1 MRFAETALGALL
13 ILAVGAGLPLG
24 ILSSGRARD
33 LQIGVTTPEPHAIA
47 PRPEEPLGPLTVG
60 PPELLPRLE
69 QRGAPDRA
77 APGLSLLTWQVT
89 YGHRWERQVTFPV
102 LYGPF
107 DPEGTPWPCAFAVK
121 LAPSFFDD
129 GKPGGADVEAVLDRM
144 VRAQFPMNVFGLHFA
159 SVASTALK
167 VRPIAGALE
176 VSGAV
181 TLADGGRGGDPT
193 RFYLKGRIGL
203 GERDGDLAPKL
214 EDLQVTWAGRTRHDP
229 LVSFASFF
237 MNVDAQARGEVRAR
251 LEAALSVLKLPKEPF
266 ALFEDRP
273 SDRVVI
279 RLCNAP
285 VSRPDGLT
293 VNLRVVAKLAEPRV
307 DPQIPGPTRL
317 VLAPRI
323 GALAESGPEEP
334 TLSAV
339 ASPAAV
345 HQALYL
351 LWQAGQLTRWGTR
364 RDVVSSIRD
373 KLADRLALDFAAL
386 QVRLPPS
393 VLSGDPGDTLSV
405 RFADVALGRL
415 EDGRTAVAHGDV
427 KAAAEIEGGRIGLR
441 GTLTDLRITCVAER
455 PQGFTLSPCFSD
467 VVPVI
472 RQSGFTSEGLPLEMP
487 IPEKLLRL
495 NLVLGTDLVLRD
507 VRAELTGGEL
517 RLRASAQLVDKGV
530 SSPKPAKAH

>member
-13 ILAVGAGLPLG
+13 ILAVFAALPLG
-24 ILSSGRARD
+24 IVTSGRARD
-33 LQIGVTTPEPHAIA
+33 LQVGLSTPAPHAIA
-47 PRPEEPLGPLTVG
+47 PRPEEPLAPVTVG

-89 YGHRWERQVTFPV
+89 YGRRWERQVTFPV

-144 VRAQFPMNVFGLHFA
+144 VRAQFPFNVLGLRFA

-181 TLADGGRGGDPT
+181 TLADGGRAGDPT
-193 RFYLKGRIGL
+193 RFYLKGRIAL

-229 LVSFASFF
+229 MVSFASFF
-237 MNVDAQARGEVRAR
+237 MNVDAQARGEARAR
-251 LEAALSVLKLPKEPF
+251 VEAALSVLKLPKEPF
-266 ALFEDRP
+266 ALFDDRP
-273 SDRVVI
+273 ADRVVI

-293 VNLRVVAKLAEPRV
+293 VHLRVVAKLAEPRV

-317 VLAPRI
+317 ALPPRPD
-323 GALAESGPEEP
+323 ALSSSTAEEP

-339 ASPAAV
+339 ASKAAV

-351 LWQAGQLTRWGTR
+351 LWQAGQLTRWGSR
-364 RDVVSSIRD
+364 RDVVTSIRD
-373 KLADRLALDFAAL
+373 SPPCSAATSAT
-386 QVRLPPS
+386 RS
-393 VLSGDPGDTLSV
+393 ASGSRTSRSGGS
-405 RFADVALGRL
+405 
-415 EDGRTAVAHGDV
+415 RTAAPRWPT
-427 KAAAEIEGGRIGLR
+427 A
-441 GTLTDLRITCVAER
+441 T
-455 PQGFTLSPCFSD
+455 
-467 VVPVI
+467 
-472 RQSGFTSEGLPLEMP
+472 
-487 IPEKLLRL
+487 
-495 NLVLGTDLVLRD
+495 
-507 VRAELTGGEL
+507 
-517 RLRASAQLVDKGV
+517 
-530 SSPKPAKAH
+530 